1 MEKQRI
7 PFSFKARLLSFKHAF
22 NGITDFFQTEH
33 NALVHLVI
41 AILAVG
47 FGIWLSISTL
57 EWIIIICLIG
67 IVFIAELFNTAIE
80 KLGDSVTRDYN
91 ETIKKAKDFSA
102 AAVFIAALTA
112 VIIGLIIFI
121 PPMIKKL
128 EAYF

>member
-1 MEKQRI
+1 MEKQRL
-7 PFSFKARLLSFKHAF
+7 PFSFKARFLSFKHAF
-22 NGITDFFQTEH
+22 SGVTDFFQTEH
-33 NALVHLVI
+33 NALVHLMI

-47 FGIWLSISTL
+47 FGIWLSISPL

-80 KLGDSVTRDYN
+80 KLGDSITREYN

-121 PPMIKKL
+121 PPLINKL
-128 EAYF
+128 ETCF